1 MKTKTPTAEKWV
13 QGFNEFL
20 GKDKDGLQGLKG
32 HSLHINPEYKLEL
45 REGESVIAVLGPHT
59 GEVMTGGL
67 RSCNLT
73 LFKNNVNANLIHEL
87 LTRGMEILWCIK
99 WELEENVETDTKE
112 AE

>member
-13 QGFNEFL
+13 EGFNEFL
-20 GKDKDGLQGLKG
+20 GEDKDNSHGLKG

-45 REGESVIAVLGPHT
+45 RGSESVIAVLGPQT
-59 GEVMTGGL
+59 GEMMTGGL

-73 LFKNNVNANLIHEL
+73 LFKNNVNARLIYEL

-99 WELEENVETDTKE
+99 WELEEYVETNTR
-112 AE
+112 